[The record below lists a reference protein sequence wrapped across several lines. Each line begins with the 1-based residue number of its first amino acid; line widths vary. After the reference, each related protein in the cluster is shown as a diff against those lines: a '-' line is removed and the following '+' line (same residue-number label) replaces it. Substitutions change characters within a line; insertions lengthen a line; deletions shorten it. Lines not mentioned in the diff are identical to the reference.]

1 MSLPASEAR
10 ALTTIEESL
19 LSRDP
24 RFRSLFTIFTRL
36 TGHEAM
42 PAWEQLRPRRWRPPR
57 GLVIALAFA
66 LVVGIIVVGSLGA
79 PPRAC
84 GPVQTRGTV
93 SAAAQGCG
101 PRSMT
106 RQQSTP

>member
-19 LSRDP
+19 LLPEIPFQVAVHHLHPADGA
-24 RFRSLFTIFTRL
+24 RSDAGLGT
-36 TGHEAM
+36 A
-42 PAWEQLRPRRWRPPR
+42 RPRRWRPPR

-84 GPVQTRGTV
+84 GP
-93 SAAAQGCG
+93 
-101 PRSMT
+101 
-106 RQQSTP
+106 